1 MPRKPS
7 KTFTD
12 KELEIMQIIWEMGE
26 ASIKQIQERLP
37 GNKHYN
43 SILTIIRVLEQKGHL
58 AHREEGRTYIYSAK
72 EEQETARRRV
82 LDHLVNHVFGGSVSS
97 LLLNLVDRGDL
108 TSEDLD
114 AVRKRIKSQEIDEE
128 EK

>member
-12 KELEIMQIIWEMGE
+12 KELEIMQVIWEMGE
-26 ASIKQIQERLP
+26 ASIKQIQEQLP
-37 GNKHYN
+37 GDKHYN

-58 AHREEGRTYIYSAK
+58 AHREAGRTYIYTAK
-72 EEQETARRRV
+72 EEQETSRHRI
-82 LDHLVNHVFGGSVSS
+82 LDHLVNHVFGGSVAS
-97 LLLNLVDRGDL
+97 LLLNLVEAGDL
-108 TSEDLD
+108 TSADLD
-114 AVRKRIKSQEIDEE
+114 AVRKRIKSQNKDQE

>member
-37 GNKHYN
+37 GTKHYN

-114 AVRKRIKSQEIDEE
+114 AVRKRIKTQESDEE

>member
-1 MPRKPS
+1 
-7 KTFTD
+7 
-12 KELEIMQIIWEMGE
+12 MQIIWEMGE